1 MHLSLIPFLVVVT
14 GAIALPVSKM
24 GLDTQVAVEGKLEV
38 REPQVSPWIQV
49 VSFSQK
55 KDVI

>member
-1 MHLSLIPFLVVVT
+1 
-14 GAIALPVSKM
+14 M
-24 GLDTQVAVEGKLEV
+24 GLDTQAAVEGKLEV

-55 KDVI
+55 KYVIYLIDGLLMRK